1 MKKDLDEARGLLMQA
16 LGQSAIP
23 DSHFLHRVYWG
34 LMTVEKE
41 LSCYTSFDVEVKISY
56 INEAERWRL
65 KLASQPLDTGPRI
78 HMELERYIIQ
88 GRKASLELRR
98 EPSSV
103 EASRS
108 KSDAIEGIDRTLE
121 ELKEKDPTR
130 YDKNEKLA
138 RKWQARFVGTSS

>member
-1 MKKDLDEARGLLMQA
+1 MALEARLA
-16 LGQSAIP
+16 TVRYRPS
-23 DSHFLHRVYWG
+23 DSHGTRAVHH
-34 LMTVEKE
+34 
-41 LSCYTSFDVEVKISY
+41 S
-56 INEAERWRL
+56 
-65 KLASQPLDTGPRI
+65 
-78 HMELERYIIQ
+78 